1 MALQIEN
8 ITTVQREKQMLNYA
22 DITVNNFKFS
32 VPYFCASSRDYDKSR
47 NCGIDLD
54 SKIFQFFVDVTNS
67 NARLLTD
74 PDRQQ
79 SIIDRFNSFVNSF
92 KPKFSDVTFYADG
105 HSIDTNIRDAILNL
119 QQRMNIPFLN
129 DIQLYREQEMPEFIQ
144 QINSFLNF
152 SSNKIKSPT
161 ISLKMPPELFSK
173 KLNYL
178 IEQKFMR
185 INLEWGGEQSSDE
198 NWITVS
204 KISKTNAV
212 WFNCVAI
219 IQRRKYSDPFDSNV
233 MRAFKRG
240 VHTCA
245 LATLAYP
252 QSDTKPLN
260 KKKWIFN
267 NVSDCYLKTYN
278 GTPDS
283 NDTNSHNLLFNK
295 MLESH
300 KGIKNQDYFNTVP

>member
-8 ITTVQREKQMLNYA
+8 ITTVQRNKQMLNYA
-22 DITVNNFKFS
+22 EITVNNFKFS
-32 VPYFCASSRDYDKSR
+32 APYFCVSSRDYDKSY
-47 NCGIDLD
+47 NCGINLD
-54 SKIFQFFVDVTNS
+54 SKIFQFFVEVRKS
-67 NARLLTD
+67 NARPLTD
-74 PDRQQ
+74 PSRQQ
-79 SIIDRFNSFVNSF
+79 SIIDKFNLYVNSY

-105 HSIDTNIRDAILNL
+105 HRIDINIRNAILNL
-119 QQRMNIPFLN
+119 QQRMNTSFLN

-144 QINSFLNF
+144 QIDSFKNF

-161 ISLKMPPELFSK
+161 ISLKMLPELFSK

-178 IEQKFMR
+178 IKQKFTR
-185 INLEWGGEQSSDE
+185 INLEWAGDQSYDE

-219 IQRRKYSDPFDSNV
+219 IHRRKYSNPFDSNV
-233 MRAFKRG
+233 MKSFKRG

-245 LATLAYP
+245 LATLAYKP
-252 QSDTKPLN
+252 DTKPFN
-260 KKKWIFN
+260 KKRWIFD
-267 NVSDCYLKTYN
+267 NVSDCYLETHN
-278 GTPDS
+278 GTSDS

-295 MLESH
+295 MLQSH
-300 KGIKNQDYFNTVP
+300 KSIRNQNYFNTVP